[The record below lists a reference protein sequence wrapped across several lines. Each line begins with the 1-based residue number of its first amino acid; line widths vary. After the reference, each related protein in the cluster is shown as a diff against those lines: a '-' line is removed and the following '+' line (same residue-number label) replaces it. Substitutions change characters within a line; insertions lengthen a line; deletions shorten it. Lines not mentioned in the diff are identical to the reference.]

1 MARVESSCT
10 LPGETS
16 SVRAREES
24 AEAIVVKRPAERRE
38 ERRAEEP
45 REINQSPDFVRHGGK
60 GSETKGRGNCGSYPG
75 GSSRIGPWMGR
86 KTEGWATKSSG

>member
-16 SVRAREES
+16 SVRA
-24 AEAIVVKRPAERRE
+24 RE